1 MEQFVNNTKLMEGG
15 DIHFG
20 EYIILNHV
28 VSGSYLKGCF
38 ICGEAGFGSFKL
50 ELTNEFSSDIL
61 FRVETYRSFE
71 KEGEKFRLKTPFRLH
86 HLRSNSY
93 LNYID
98 KKIFLSEKYDDIHPI
113 NEIQQPVR
121 HPTVNQ
127 SKSQLILWMEPHF
140 KLEYARVQHQDVVY
154 LQYSKCMGYL
164 SCDIDENRVF
174 IKVNSSG
181 NICYDALWE
190 VCYQGETAYLKHYVY
205 KKTLSVDVFGK
216 VELSNNLD
224 RRLTLKSVVPH
235 TGGLENR

>member
-1 MEQFVNNTKLMEGG
+1 MEGG